1 MQDGIKSGDHLSPT
15 PKISYDY
22 EIDLIKKNLK
32 QFVKEGER
40 LFNEHEKWALSE
52 PRKSMAPIDTKL
64 KLGGVNSDAYKAVA
78 AGIKNQLIDVA
89 AAIKSTQQA
98 WNSDLKFALETEQ
111 SRVEALDKIIRQG
124 ASANSAFISQIKKE
138 AKEVKLKLN
147 QALKL
152 YHKLVST
159 YKDKGLV

>member
-15 PKISYDY
+15 PKISCDY

-98 WNSDLKFALETEQ
+98 WDSDLKFALETQQ

-152 YHKLVST
+152 YHKLV
-159 YKDKGLV
+159 